1 MTKKQLYG
9 IETKDYLVYLKIAEI
24 KAKIDLLESNY
35 QTNYASRNQ
44 ELSEEEQVI
53 SIEIQRLRNVKK
65 EDLKKWLKILDNSN
79 LNV

>member
-44 ELSEEEQVI
+44 ELSEKEQVI

-65 EDLKKWLKILDNSN
+65 EDLKKWLKILDNKD
-79 LNV
+79 